1 MRIIKSPIL
10 SYTPLIFSFL
20 LSLIFQIGQAQ
31 NNHIDSLLKV
41 SNEMKSQG
49 TLDSSYAQ
57 VHYDLAMSY
66 NDQENFDNAISHSI
80 EALKYVD
87 QNTDLH
93 FSINNSLG
101 SFYLDKADY
110 LGSLE
115 CFKKAL
121 AIAIALDDPIK
132 QGVVHF
138 NLSTHYDHSANR
150 ELSHSHLKKAYD
162 LMIEAGDTSKT
173 IHLLNSMAIF
183 NTEDGDYAEAEDKY
197 KRALGLANK
206 VGDPQLVSTTYNN
219 YGKLFLAIDDT
230 TTALEYL
237 KKSYAID
244 RVSGNQAEN
253 AVVTYNIAVI
263 YKITNQPDSAIYY
276 YNLAKQHS
284 SNIQQLYYLQSINKS
299 LFELYYQQEV
309 YDTLPEIFAEYR
321 QVSDSI
327 LSREN
332 LKKYAEAQNEIE
344 LMTNQQELKLIQLT
358 QKNDKQALI
367 LISLIA
373 VLLVIVLMGSVIARN
388 NLHKQKIVSENLYR
402 QTNEQKVKI
411 ETQKQELQTKH
422 EALEQNAQEKDRI
435 MSLLAHDLRTPFS
448 SIHSLNHLVTASGNL
463 TDKQKEF
470 LDTSNKVV
478 HGGLDLISDILDIYK
493 LENMESYDI
502 DEINISMLL
511 KNSMEKL
518 APIVTVKNQIL
529 TSDFED
535 EILFNTNREMIQSA
549 VDNLLSNATKYSEKG
564 KEIKLSAFKKDNE
577 LIIKIKDNGQGF
589 KEDEKSIIFDRF
601 NKFTRS
607 TIRTEP
613 STGLGLFLV
622 KSFVEKLNGT
632 ISVESESGK
641 GSTFT
646 LVFKEILD

>member
-1 MRIIKSPIL
+1 MQVIKSHIL
-10 SYTPLIFSFL
+10 SILPLALSL
-20 LSLIFQIGQAQ
+20 LSSLFILTGYSQ
-31 NNHIDSLLKV
+31 NKKIDSLILI
-41 SNEMKSQG
+41 SNQMKSEK
-49 TLDSSYAQ
+49 LIDSNYAQ
-57 VHYDLAMSY
+57 IQYDLAMC
-66 NDQENFDNAISHSI
+66 NNEIENFDNAILHSV
-80 EALKYVD
+80 EAIKYVTL
-87 QNTDLH
+87 NSDLH

-101 SFYLDKADY
+101 SFYLGKADY
-110 LGSLE
+110 LSSLE

-121 AIAIALDDPIK
+121 EIAIELNDPIK

-150 ELSHSHLKKAYD
+150 KLSYSHLKKAYD

-173 IHLLNSMAIF
+173 VHLLNSMAIF
-183 NTEDGDYAEAEDKY
+183 NTEDDNYEEAESKY
-197 KRALGLANK
+197 QRALKLAISTQ
-206 VGDPQLVSTTYNN
+206 DPKLISTTYNN
-219 YGKLFLAIDDT
+219 YGKLFLAIQDT
-230 TTALEYL
+230 VTALKYL
-237 KKSYAID
+237 KKSYDID
-244 RVSGNQAEN
+244 KVSGTQTEN

-263 YKITNQPDSAIYY
+263 YRITNQPDSAIYY
-276 YNLAKQHS
+276 YNLSKYHS
-284 SNIQQLYYLQSINKS
+284 NNIQQLYYLQSINKS
-299 LFELYYQQEV
+299 LFELYYQQEQ

-321 QVSDSI
+321 LVSDSI

-344 LMTNQQELKLIQLT
+344 LMTNEQELNLIQLT

-367 LISLIA
+367 LISLIT
-373 VLLVIVLMGSVIARN
+373 VLLVIVLIGSMVARN
-388 NLHKQKIVSENLYR
+388 NLHKQKIVSENLYK

-411 ETQKQELQTKH
+411 ENQKKELQIKH
-422 EALEQNAQEKDRI
+422 EALEKNAEEKDRI

-448 SIHSLNHLVTASGNL
+448 SIHSLNHLITATGNL
-463 TDKQKEF
+463 TDKQVEF
-470 LDTSNKVV
+470 LETSNKVV

-493 LENMESYDI
+493 LENIESFDI

-511 KNSMEKL
+511 NNSIEKL
-518 APIVTVKNQIL
+518 NPIVTVKNQNLI
-529 TSDFED
+529 SNYKN

-549 VDNLLSNATKYSEKG
+549 VDNLLSNATKYSEQG
-564 KEIKLSAFKKDNE
+564 KEIELSAFKTDSE

-632 ISVESESGK
+632 ISVESKSGE

-646 LVFKEILD
+646 LIFKEIKN